1 MIFHHKISQV
11 ENLGWEELKK
21 YLMVENIS
29 SYLPI
34 IACNLARGNEFFL
47 SV

>member
-1 MIFHHKISQV
+1 VIFHHKISQF

-21 YLMVENIS
+21 NLMVENIS
-29 SYLPI
+29 SDLPI
-34 IACNLARGNEFFL
+34 SICNLARGNDFFF